1 MRSTSSLRPSSLG
14 FGLPGL
20 TLVVSACTSTTASTT
35 TTVPETTTTTAT
47 PDPGRLVVGY
57 RDGHSAILDE
67 GGKLLVEMPLESD
80 NRQRAPVWLGS
91 DAVVAA
97 EGSPDAASLVAF
109 SAADGA
115 TVWKVEFDTL
125 PFYYSPAPVGDPPS
139 VTSLRND
146 PGGDGLIAELLDS
159 SGGVSPLSRRSP
171 FYTAWSPDG
180 SSLAIHSGQA
190 TLDVR
195 TPDATSEIVATT
207 GAFQAPAWTTA
218 GLLTLRTVDDAQRL
232 SVWNGTEFSDVTDVP
247 SSAQF
252 VASGSKIAL
261 QMAAPEVEGGVRT
274 RALAQSRMSVP
285 TGVLV
290 VIDLDLGEVDIV
302 HNDVSPV
309 FQWDPSG
316 TRLLYATFG
325 DNDPLDM
332 SWHVW
337 EAGSSTVVAEFTPQ
351 ADWIRSVVPFADQFM
366 QSVTL
371 WSPDGKR
378 VAYPATVDGR
388 QVVVVL
394 ELDGTETVI
403 DDAIWVSWSS

>member
-1 MRSTSSLRPSSLG
+1 MLA
-14 FGLPGL
+14 GLA
-20 TLVVSACTSTTASTT
+20 LVVCACTSTTASTT
-35 TTVPETTTTTAT
+35 TTAPETTTTTAA
-47 PDPGRLVVGY
+47 PEPGRLVVGY

-67 GGKLLVEMPLESD
+67 ASKLLVEIPLESG

-115 TVWKVEFDTL
+115 TVWKVDLDTL

-146 PGGDGLIAELLDS
+146 PGGDGLIAELVNS
-159 SGGVSPLSRRSP
+159 SGEVSPLSTRSP

-195 TPDATSEIVATT
+195 TADATSEIVAAT

-218 GLLTLRTVDDAQRL
+218 GLLTLRTIDDAQRL
-232 SVWNGTEFSDVTDVP
+232 SLWDGADFSDVTDVP

-252 VASGSKIAL
+252 VASGSKIAIQL
-261 QMAAPEVEGGVRT
+261 SAPDVEGGVRT
-274 RALAQSRMSVP
+274 RTLAQSPMSVP
-285 TGVLV
+285 TGLLV
-290 VIDLDLGEVDIV
+290 VIDLDLGEVDVV
-302 HNDVSPV
+302 HDDVSPV

-325 DNDPLDM
+325 DDDPLDM
-332 SWHVW
+332 AWHVW
-337 EAGSSTVVAEFTPQ
+337 EDGSSTVVAEFTPQ

-366 QSVTL
+366 QSVSL
-371 WSPDGKR
+371 WAPDGNR
-378 VAYPATVDGR
+378 IAYPATVDGR
-388 QVVVVL
+388 QVVVVV

-403 DDAIWVSWSS
+403 DDAIWVSWSP